1 MLVDCGYGSMLRLSQ
16 SGYNVT
22 DLDAIVLTHFHLD
35 HCGEILGILKA
46 RWLNNAGNIDIY
58 SPKGGGKI
66 LNKFL
71 EAFKYLNE
79 KIKYR
84 IHEIDDKESFSIGN
98 LKFTAKKTVHSVESL
113 GFVVNGI
120 LISGDTSAFSSLY
133 EDVEI
138 TIHEMSLD
146 FGGNADFHTSPENF
160 AENAVEIRKA
170 FLIHMYPP
178 AYNNRMNIA
187 NYLEKHRISTEF
199 PNDLQVLEF

>member
-1 MLVDCGYGSMLRLSQ
+1 VLVDCGYGSMLRLSQ

-46 RWLNNAGNIDIY
+46 RWLNNAGKIDIY
-58 SPKGGGKI
+58 TPKGGEKI

-71 EAFKYLNE
+71 EVFEYLNE

-84 IHEIDDKESFSIGN
+84 IHEIDDRESFSIGN
-98 LKFTAKKTVHSVESL
+98 LKFTARKTVHSVESL

-138 TIHEMSLD
+138 AIHEMSLN

-160 AENAVEIRKA
+160 AENAGSISKA
-170 FLIHMYPP
+170 YLIHLYPP
-178 AYNNRMNIA
+178 AYVNRKKIA
-187 NYLEKHRISTEF
+187 DFLEKEGIKAYFPDDLERIE
-199 PNDLQVLEF
+199 L